1 MQKVIARRVNV
12 NVVDNE
18 GNNCLHLALH
28 KDAFFHSE
36 VEPMAILDTC
46 AFKLSLDLKDRT
58 CNVVVAS
65 SLFHF
70 GANFYQKNMENKT
83 PVDLIMDENL
93 KEKLTAILPPLC
105 TYCKT
110 NFASKFQ
117 PCQHSVLC
125 SECQICITCETCP
138 TCQQPVFGPG
148 EFESQKLDGKLLH
161 GAAKKLGSQWQQ
173 VDAPTF
179 GKFTKLSQPKPSTSQ
194 PKPSASQ
201 PDESLNLGKEH
212 LHNVAKNIGI
222 KWQQVGRELGIR
234 QADLD
239 IIRHDYP
246 YNVVEQTF
254 QMLHK
259 WFQSCDPAKRTLGTL
274 KEALTE
280 MECFNALEH
289 LSSDVN

>member
-173 VDAPTF
+173 V
-179 GKFTKLSQPKPSTSQ
+179 
-194 PKPSASQ
+194 
-201 PDESLNLGKEH
+201 
-212 LHNVAKNIGI
+212 
-222 KWQQVGRELGIR
+222 GRELGIR